1 VCRSRTRPGL
11 WPAFDGRADV
21 SADADLIADGTL
33 IDIRSTLWVPTI
45 MSVPWMGFSAAA
57 TEVADIARVA

>member
-1 VCRSRTRPGL
+1 MTRP
-11 WPAFDGRADV
+11 ACDGSADV

-57 TEVADIARVA
+57 TETADIAWVA